1 MMQKGKSALSA
12 ALRGNAPAA
21 DEMTR
26 QPKPDAFSFPCL
38 GGGDNDT
45 VSELASKFQAG
56 ATMRGSLA
64 GSAPT
69 ATLLSDGSVAVC
81 LASAV
86 AFVGAEPCCT
96 GPAERLVDQQ
106 NVFRDLSVVA
116 AVGTGGL

>member
-1 MMQKGKSALSA
+1 MQKGKSALSA
-12 ALRGNAPAA
+12 ALRGSAPAA
-21 DEMTR
+21 NDAPR

-81 LASAV
+81 LAPGSLSLWRR
-86 AFVGAEPCCT
+86 GT
-96 GPAERLVDQQ
+96 GPAARMGQCTSTRVLHSSC
-106 NVFRDLSVVA
+106 L
-116 AVGTGGL
+116 